1 MEDSSSKNKKQ
12 KNKESKPNSKKGEI
26 IEEGDTK
33 NALPITERASKNL
46 YNSIF
51 RISLKHNGENI
62 CKK

>member
-12 KNKESKPNSKKGEI
+12 KNKESKPNLKKGEI

-33 NALPITERASKNL
+33 KALPITERASKNL